1 MVLLSVFLTRTYAF
15 SASPQPSFLQGLA
28 SFFDQGNKNVAGE
41 LQIKR
46 ETLKKSLLDVCKIA
60 DVDRSNVES
69 IIEELRAVQP
79 FEGTA
84 TSPLLQREWLLTW
97 TTEKEINVFSDWNIS
112 GDITQTITSD
122 SLENLIPFKKGGSF
136 GVKGKIAP
144 NDDIA
149 QRTNFEFESATIDL
163 QWFKFTIPPVG
174 KGWFDTLYLD
184 EDLRVDVN
192 SRNDILICIP
202 R

>member
-84 TSPLLQREWLLTW
+84 TSPLLQREWLL
-97 TTEKEINVFSDWNIS
+97 
-112 GDITQTITSD
+112 
-122 SLENLIPFKKGGSF
+122 
-136 GVKGKIAP
+136 
-144 NDDIA
+144 
-149 QRTNFEFESATIDL
+149 
-163 QWFKFTIPPVG
+163 
-174 KGWFDTLYLD
+174 
-184 EDLRVDVN
+184 
-192 SRNDILICIP
+192 
-202 R
+202 